1 MHRHHHRN
9 RFPYGFQYFY
19 NLVTEIRLM
28 ETTAI
33 GERVPH
39 DNNVF
44 RAEGSLGKQKCQSP
58 PVIPDDVIIKYQP
71 KADEKGYQWVSPK
84 VKLAHVQRNH
94 CGR

>member
-1 MHRHHHRN
+1 
-9 RFPYGFQYFY
+9 
-19 NLVTEIRLM
+19 M